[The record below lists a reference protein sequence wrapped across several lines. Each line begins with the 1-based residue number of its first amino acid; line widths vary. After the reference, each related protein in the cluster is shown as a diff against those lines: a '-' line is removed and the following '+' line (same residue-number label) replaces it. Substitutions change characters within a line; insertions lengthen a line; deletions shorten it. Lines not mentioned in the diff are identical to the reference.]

1 MLKWVSGLNQQFAK
15 LSSGMF
21 PSEGS
26 NPSFNAIISGNSSV
40 GRTRGLGPWGRGFE
54 AFLSDQTKRDK
65 GVYSTMTKEQ
75 KILAYETR
83 LALLES
89 RTEKENK
96 NIANKIRRKIRAL
109 KNS

>member
-1 MLKWVSGLNQQFAK
+1 
-15 LSSGMF
+15 
-21 PSEGS
+21 
-26 NPSFNAIISGNSSV
+26 
-40 GRTRGLGPWGRGFE
+40 
-54 AFLSDQTKRDK
+54 
-65 GVYSTMTKEQ
+65 MTKEQ

>member
-1 MLKWVSGLNQQFAK
+1 
-15 LSSGMF
+15 
-21 PSEGS
+21 
-26 NPSFNAIISGNSSV
+26 
-40 GRTRGLGPWGRGFE
+40 
-54 AFLSDQTKRDK
+54 
-65 GVYSTMTKEQ
+65 MTKEQ

-96 NIANKIRRKIRAL
+96 NIANKIKRKIRVL

>member
-1 MLKWVSGLNQQFAK
+1 
-15 LSSGMF
+15 
-21 PSEGS
+21 
-26 NPSFNAIISGNSSV
+26 
-40 GRTRGLGPWGRGFE
+40 
-54 AFLSDQTKRDK
+54 
-65 GVYSTMTKEQ
+65 MTKEQ

-96 NIANKIRRKIRAL
+96 NIANKVKRKIRAL

>member
-1 MLKWVSGLNQQFAK
+1 
-15 LSSGMF
+15 
-21 PSEGS
+21 
-26 NPSFNAIISGNSSV
+26 
-40 GRTRGLGPWGRGFE
+40 
-54 AFLSDQTKRDK
+54 
-65 GVYSTMTKEQ
+65 MTKEQ

-96 NIANKIRRKIRAL
+96 NVANKIKRKIRAL